1 MRALLRLRSLSSSP
15 RRRGLAVLVLTVLL
29 APAAARAAE
38 PVADP
43 AQQVRAALYHMLMAE
58 ILKTGVETA
67 TDNARWSIGKVN
79 PYPGLKGDKVIA
91 ACVNWDKT
99 SLDQIDWYGYAY
111 YYDRAEPRRS
121 GDEKHMKLLEDT
133 AKDDCRR
140 YEATNPCRCQVVD
153 RNDTDALSLPEWFV
167 RAHIRPKAAP

>member
-1 MRALLRLRSLSSSP
+1 M
-15 RRRGLAVLVLTVLL
+15 
-29 APAAARAAE
+29 
-38 PVADP
+38 
-43 AQQVRAALYHMLMAE
+43 RAALYHMLMAE